1 MLSPFVRLT
10 RALAALR
17 RAAAGTGTVTVRRGH
32 LRALLT
38 EYEREAGIMPC
49 STCAHLAECDY
60 NTEGQWCARYQERAE
75 STPPRDAFEAL
86 SDAVGKPMRR
96 VK

>member
-1 MLSPFVRLT
+1 MNLS

-17 RAAAGTGTVTVRRGH
+17 RAAATGRDAQTVTVRRWH
-32 LRALLT
+32 LQALLT